1 MNERSRKELDAAY
14 AAIQKKLHEG
24 ETSEDRDFV
33 KEASAELGKMTKVS
47 QAKAKAAL
55 TMQLLFNTNNMTRAE
70 QFAAVTKCLDLFASE
85 LRLDVCK
92 QIILLAMKHP
102 TFDPLM
108 IVLEMGDIV
117 DRKRFQDTVEMA
129 EILSSLEFKEEK
141 R

>member
-14 AAIQKKLHEG
+14 AAIQKKLREG

-47 QAKAKAAL
+47 QAKAKAAM
-55 TMQLLFNTNNMTRAE
+55 TMRLLFSKTNMPPEE
-70 QFAAVTKCLDLFASE
+70 QFAAVTKCLDLFAND

-92 QIILLAMKHP
+92 QIILLAMKHS

-108 IVLEMGDIV
+108 IVLEMGKCEECGKITNIKERGHNFMLYV
-117 DRKRFQDTVEMA
+117 DLQA
-129 EILSSLEFKEEK
+129 
-141 R
+141 